1 MNQLSPAL
9 LELVAKAMNDNESRQ
24 ELIKHVE
31 VLKNSDSGPAAD
43 QTHRIEG
50 ATVDLGR
57 ATRCGFGEVIF
68 GEGKSAELV
77 TRIIQTQMDQG
88 QSAFIT
94 RIDSGVAFQVRQS
107 FTHTQHNPVAR
118 TLRVSPTA
126 MGISQPLASNQLD
139 QNFHAAVITAGST
152 DLPVAEEAIET
163 LAWMGIAFQ
172 RFDDIGV
179 AGPQRL
185 AAAIPELKLASAV
198 VVVAGMEGALPA
210 VVAGHLGVPVFA
222 VPTSVGYGAS
232 LGGLT
237 PLMGMLST
245 CTANVAAVN
254 IDAGFKGGYMAGMVI
269 HQLVQHCQRPAT

>member
-9 LELVAKAMNDNESRQ
+9 LELVARAMSDNESRQ
-24 ELIKHVE
+24 QLIKHVE
-31 VLKNSDSGPAAD
+31 KLQKSDSGAAAD
-43 QTHRIEG
+43 QTHRIDG
-50 ATVDLGR
+50 ATVDIGR
-57 ATRCGFGEVIF
+57 ASRCGFGEVIF

-77 TRIIQTQMDQG
+77 TRIIQTQLDEG

-139 QNFHAAVITAGST
+139 QIFHAAVITAGST

-185 AAAIPELKLASAV
+185 AAVIPRTESGLRRCCRGRYGRCIACSR
-198 VVVAGMEGALPA
+198 GRAL
-210 VVAGHLGVPVFA
+210 G
-222 VPTSVGYGAS
+222 SS
-232 LGGLT
+232 CIR
-237 PLMGMLST
+237 
-245 CTANVAAVN
+245 CTNQCWIWCQSGWFNTAHGNAEYLHREC
-254 IDAGFKGGYMAGMVI
+254 GCS
-269 HQLVQHCQRPAT
+269 QH